1 MMNQETTSTAADSGE
16 PDDGIDFWDL
26 LIGLG
31 EEKGFVL
38 LVTGAFAAIGLA
50 IALLTTPIFTG
61 RTLIMPPQQ
70 SQGASAALSASLGAL
85 AGAAGLGGAVKST
98 DELYVALMRSDA
110 VALNLSEKLKLK
122 DRYEVETQ
130 DDVKKRLNGLVRI
143 AVDKKSSLISV
154 EADDKDPKFA
164 AELANAYVSELRLL
178 TGRLAITEAQQKRAF
193 FEAQMAKAKDE
204 LVKAE
209 LAVKQSQERGGLV
222 SVDAQTQ
229 STIGAAAQLRAQVVS
244 KEVQIQAARSYAGP
258 ENPELR
264 RMLSELAS
272 LKNQLEKL
280 EGGSG
285 GNRTVDTSASTDSL
299 SNVRIYRELKYQ
311 EAIFGAMVQQFQLAR
326 VEESKDAPLIQQVDV
341 ARPPERKSKPSRAL
355 ILILATFAGLSLGIL
370 VAFLRRAIRKTM
382 ATPPGATRMK
392 DFARA
397 WSFRKA

>member
-1 MMNQETTSTAADSGE
+1 MMNQEAIDVSPGDGE
-16 PDDGIDFWDL
+16 PDDGIDLWDL

-31 EEKGFVL
+31 EEKGVIL
-38 LVTGAFAAIGLA
+38 LVTGAFAVVGLVA
-50 IALLTTPIFTG
+50 ALLAEPIFTG
-61 RTLIMPPQQ
+61 RTLILPPQQ

-85 AGAAGLGGAVKST
+85 AGAAGLAGAVKST

-110 VALNLSEKLKLK
+110 VALKLSEKLKLK
-122 DRYEVETQ
+122 DRYQVETQ

-143 AVDKKSSLISV
+143 AADKKSSLISV

-164 AELANAYVSELRLL
+164 AELANAYVNELRLL
-178 TGRLAITEAQQKRAF
+178 MGRLAITEAQQKRAF
-193 FEAQMAKAKDE
+193 FEAQMTKAKDE
-204 LVKAE
+204 LVNAE

-244 KEVQIQAARSYAGP
+244 KEVQIQAARPYAGP

-382 ATPPGATRMK
+382 ATPQEPHA
-392 DFARA
+392 
-397 WSFRKA
+397 

>member
-1 MMNQETTSTAADSGE
+1 MMNQEGIDTTPGGGE
-16 PDDGIDFWDL
+16 PDDGIDVWDL

-31 EEKGFVL
+31 EEKGVVL
-38 LVTGAFAAIGLA
+38 LVTGAFAVIGLVA
-50 IALLTTPIFTG
+50 ALLTEPIFTG
-61 RTLIMPPQQ
+61 RTLILPPQQ

-98 DELYVALMRSDA
+98 EELYVALMRSEA
-110 VALNLSEKLKLK
+110 VGLKLSERFKLK
-122 DRYEVETQ
+122 DRYQVETH
-130 DDVKKRLNGLVRI
+130 DDVKRMLNTVVRI
-143 AVDKKSSLISV
+143 SADKKSSLISV
-154 EADDKDPKFA
+154 EVDDKDPKFA
-164 AELANAYVSELRLL
+164 AELANAYAGELRVLM
-178 TGRLAITEAQQKRAF
+178 GRLAITDAQQKRAF
-193 FEAQMAKAKDE
+193 FEAQMTKAKDE

-209 LAVKQSQERGGLV
+209 LAVKLSQERGGLV

-244 KEVQIQAARSYAGP
+244 REVQIQAARPYAGP
-258 ENPELR
+258 ENPDLR

-280 EGGSG
+280 ESGSG
-285 GNRTVDTSASTDSL
+285 GNRPVDTAASADSL

-355 ILILATFAGLSLGIL
+355 IVILATVAGFFMGTL
-370 VAFLRRAIRKTM
+370 VAFSRRWIRNAK
-382 ATPPGATRMK
+382 ATPLGATRMK
-392 DFARA
+392 AFARA

>member
-1 MMNQETTSTAADSGE
+1 MNQDLTGVDTRRDHREDE
-16 PDDGIDFWDL
+16 IDLWDL

-31 EEKGFVL
+31 EEKGFIL

-50 IALLTTPIFTG
+50 VALLIPPTFTS
-61 RTLIMPPQQ
+61 RTVIMPPQQ
-70 SQGASAALSASLGAL
+70 NQGASAALSASLGAL

-110 VALNLSEKLKLK
+110 IAFSLSEKFKLK
-122 DRYEVETQ
+122 DRYEVEAH
-130 DDVKKRLNGLVRI
+130 DDVKKKLSTIVRI
-143 AVDKKSSLISV
+143 AADKKSSLVSV

-164 AELANAYVSELRLL
+164 ADLANAYVSELRLL
-178 TGRLAITEAQQKRAF
+178 TGRLAITEAQQKRVF

-229 STIGAAAQLRAQVVS
+229 STIGAAAQLRAQVVA
-244 KEVQIQAARSYAGP
+244 KEVQIQAARPYAGP

-285 GNRTVDTSASTDSL
+285 RNRTVDTSASTDSL
-299 SNVRIYRELKYQ
+299 SNVRIYRDLKYQ
-311 EAIFGAMVQQFQLAR
+311 EAIFGAMFQQFQLAR
-326 VEESKDAPLIQQVDV
+326 LEESKDAPLIQQVDV

-355 ILILATFAGLSLGIL
+355 ILILATFAGLTVAIL
-370 VAFLRRAIRKTM
+370 VAFLRRAIHKTM
-382 ATPPGATRMK
+382 ATAPGATRIN
-392 DFARA
+392 DFVRA

>member
-1 MMNQETTSTAADSGE
+1 
-16 PDDGIDFWDL
+16 
-26 LIGLG
+26 
-31 EEKGFVL
+31 
-38 LVTGAFAAIGLA
+38 
-50 IALLTTPIFTG
+50 
-61 RTLIMPPQQ
+61 
-70 SQGASAALSASLGAL
+70 
-85 AGAAGLGGAVKST
+85 
-98 DELYVALMRSDA
+98 
-110 VALNLSEKLKLK
+110 
-122 DRYEVETQ
+122 
-130 DDVKKRLNGLVRI
+130 VRI
-143 AVDKKSSLISV
+143 AADKKSSLISV

-178 TGRLAITEAQQKRAF
+178 MGRLAITEAQQKRAF
-193 FEAQMAKAKDE
+193 FEAQMTKAKDE

-244 KEVQIQAARSYAGP
+244 KEVQIQAARPYAGP

-392 DFARA
+392 AFARA